1 MDSLRGDHIRRGILL
16 FRKAPSR
23 QRIVVVAFAIVG
35 LFLLPE

>member
-1 MDSLRGDHIRRGILL
+1 MSVAGILL

-23 QRIVVVAFAIVG
+23 QRIVVVAFAIIG